1 MNFTKT
7 LDANETSLDENFW
20 QVKNRSGQQKTSY
33 KQNLKDKKGKKW
45 NFLDFWQGTGS
56 LFAQV
61 RPRSVYKAEVRTGT
75 HCA

>member
-20 QVKNRSGQQKTSY
+20 QVTSGSGQQKKNY
-33 KQNLKDKKGKKW
+33 KQNLRGKKEKME
-45 NFLDFWQGTGS
+45 FSQLLTGYAGS

-61 RPRSVYKAEVRTGT
+61 RPRSVYKAEVRIGT